1 MMWNL
6 SFITEQDFTDHVKAT
21 IEKYADESIRYH
33 CY

>member
-21 IEKYADESIRYH
+21 IENTEKSSNLLI
-33 CY
+33 